1 MSKGAKLIP
10 VIYADSQE
18 TVDVL
23 VTLGDSIRSGDWAED
38 EYPYPERPELGSE
51 LSDAEVEFRKE
62 LYRDKIAEVEAKR
75 EWRAGLYACHLG
87 AKRAGL
93 RGSELGWLEWL
104 DLVTMPQ
111 DETDDAGAR
120 PTRRRL
126 RGNPTG
132 PRAWTSPCGPRL
144 HAAGRRP
151 VRPPRRLPAQP
162 GRVRRHAA
170 SSCMGTR
177 APAPAPP
184 PVRPHARLAS
194 RTSPGG

>member
-18 TVDVL
+18 IVDVL

-87 AKRAGL
+87 ARRAGL
-93 RGSELGWLEWL
+93 PGSELGWLEWL

-111 DETDDAGAR
+111 DETDDAGAQAGEGAT
-120 PTRRRL
+120 P
-126 RGNPTG
+126 GESDG
-132 PRAWTSPCGPRL
+132 PAS
-144 HAAGRRP
+144 AA
-151 VRPPRRLPAQP
+151 
-162 GRVRRHAA
+162 
-170 SSCMGTR
+170 
-177 APAPAPP
+177 
-184 PVRPHARLAS
+184 
-194 RTSPGG
+194 